1 LFKNPFL
8 LPEFKDFGVNSRK
21 IELFEFAIHKLWY
34 YATTPPGAPDRVVVL
49 FANSLPPSGAHAL
62 PDNNAVGY
70 NVEKHG
76 PKVKQTIHF

>member
-1 LFKNPFL
+1 
-8 LPEFKDFGVNSRK
+8 
-21 IELFEFAIHKLWY
+21 LWY

-76 PKVKQTIHF
+76 SKVKQTIHF

>member
-1 LFKNPFL
+1 LFKNLFL
-8 LPEFKDFGVNSRK
+8 LPELKDFGVNRRK
-21 IELFEFAIHKLWY
+21 IELFEFAIHSRC

-62 PDNNAVGY
+62 PDNNAVGC

-76 PKVKQTIHF
+76 AKVKQTIHF